1 MLRENS
7 DNNSLTGFDF
17 TGSMSMLVGDVV
29 KTHPAF
35 SHIMP
40 DNILVAISPSNG
52 SRNGVVA
59 KLRPMR
65 FEGGSKTRMLR
76 GIEYTAPEVNINGNN
91 ILYIV
96 YFHLPRFLN
105 HGKYKTKLSTVLH
118 ELYHISPLFNGDIR
132 RFPGKN
138 YAHGN
143 SRKGYDELINIYTD
157 EYIRST
163 LHPESGVFLK
173 YKYSELKRKCGAIYG
188 DMIRIPRSKLVKKFG
203 VAKHLTLEDNITFP
217 E

>member
-1 MLRENS
+1 MTL
-7 DNNSLTGFDF
+7 
-17 TGSMSMLVGDVV
+17 LVEDVV

-35 SHIMP
+35 SHIVP
-40 DNILVAISPSNG
+40 ENILVAISPSNG

-65 FEGGSKTRMLR
+65 FEGGSKTRLVCGM
-76 GIEYTAPEVNINGNN
+76 EYTAPEVNINGNN

-105 HGKYKTKLSTVLH
+105 HGNHRSKLATVLH

-143 SRKGYDELINIYTD
+143 SRKGYDELINTYTE
-157 EYIRST
+157 EYIKT
-163 LHPESGVFLK
+163 GTHPGVGAFLE
-173 YKYSELKRKCGAIYG
+173 YRYSELKRKCGAIYG
-188 DMIRIPRSKLVKKFG
+188 DMIRIPRSLR
-203 VAKHLTLEDNITFP
+203 NI
-217 E
+217 

>member
-1 MLRENS
+1 MRLGDSDKNS
-7 DNNSLTGFDF
+7 SAGFDF
-17 TGSMSMLVGDVV
+17 TGSMNLLVKDIV

-35 SHIMP
+35 THIIP
-40 DNILVAISPSNG
+40 DNTLIVISLSNG

-65 FEGGSKTRMLR
+65 FAGGSKTKLIR
-76 GIEYTAPEVNINGNN
+76 GIEYSAPEVNINGNN

-96 YFHLPRFLN
+96 YFHLPRFMN
-105 HGKYKTKLSTVLH
+105 HGKYQTKLSTVLH

-143 SRKGYDELINIYTD
+143 SRKNYDELIKVYAD
-157 EYIRST
+157 EYISST
-163 LHPESGVFLK
+163 NRADLSAFLK
-173 YKYSELKRKCGAIYG
+173 YKYSELRRKYGAIYG
-188 DMIRIPRSKLVKKFG
+188 DMIRIPRSKLVKKFRCK
-203 VAKHLTLEDNITFP
+203 AFNPKRCITSS

>member
-1 MLRENS
+1 MQLADSDKNS
-7 DNNSLTGFDF
+7 STGFDF
-17 TGSMSMLVGDVV
+17 TGSMSQLVKDIV

-35 SHIMP
+35 THIVP
-40 DNILVAISPSNG
+40 DNILIAISLSNG

-65 FEGGSKTRMLR
+65 FEGGSKTRLIR
-76 GIEYTAPEVNINGNN
+76 GIEYSAPEVNINGSN

-105 HGKYKTKLSTVLH
+105 HGKYQTKLSTVLH

-143 SRKGYDELINIYTD
+143 SRKHYDDLIEVLAD
-157 EYIRST
+157 EYMNET
-163 LHPESGVFLK
+163 AHPELSAFLK
-173 YKYSELKRKCGAIYG
+173 DRYSELKRNYGAIYG
-188 DMIRIPRSKLVKKFG
+188 DKIRIPRSKLVKKFRCK
-203 VAKHLTLEDNITFP
+203 AFNPLRCITSS

>member
-1 MLRENS
+1 MAL
-7 DNNSLTGFDF
+7 
-17 TGSMSMLVGDVV
+17 LVEDVV

-35 SHIMP
+35 NHINS
-40 DNILVAISPSNG
+40 DNVLVAISHANG

-65 FEGGSKTRMLR
+65 FEGGSKTKTIR
-76 GIEYTAPEVNINGNN
+76 GIEYIAPEVNLNKNA

-105 HGKYKTKLSTVLH
+105 HGNYKNKLATVMH

-132 RFPGKN
+132 RFSGKN

-143 SRKGYDELINIYTD
+143 SRGDYDGIINRYTD
-157 EYIRST
+157 EYLNST
-163 LHPESGVFLK
+163 AKPELSLFLK
-173 YKYSELKRKCGAIYG
+173 YKYSELKRKYGAIYG
-188 DMIRIPRSKLVKKFG
+188 DMIRIPRS
-203 VAKHLTLEDNITFP
+203 NIVRQEKP
-217 E
+217 MRNL